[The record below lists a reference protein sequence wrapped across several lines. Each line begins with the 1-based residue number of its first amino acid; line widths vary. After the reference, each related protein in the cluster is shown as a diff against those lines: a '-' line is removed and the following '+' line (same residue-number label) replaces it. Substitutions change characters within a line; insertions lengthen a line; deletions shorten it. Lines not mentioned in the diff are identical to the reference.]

1 VTEGQRHAAG
11 EGDDLYATL
20 GVPKNASDEEIT
32 TAYRRLARQHHPD
45 ANPEAGADAFAGLT
59 DAYDVLRDPQRRRT
73 YDDTRR
79 ARTRAADA
87 ATGVRIPVH
96 HATPGRARRRTGGP
110 DAAHEPA
117 PSDEIE
123 LALTFDQAALG
134 TTAVVHVG
142 AELPCSSCGGS
153 GASVSGPPACPVC
166 HGTGATARTSGGIT
180 IRAQCPRCQGAKW
193 FPAACSRCGGIGTE
207 SADRGITVRVPPGVE
222 DGTRLRVPL
231 PGGDGRPLFAL
242 VRTAPHPYFGRRG
255 HDLTLRLPI
264 TLAEAALGSV
274 VTVPTLAGAVAIR
287 IPPGSTH
294 GRVLRVRG
302 HGISRGTEAGDL
314 LVTVA
319 IVVPASVNDAQRAA
333 LEAFAAATESPRTHL
348 EGPVGDDRR
357 Q

>member
-1 VTEGQRHAAG
+1 VLIVRR
-11 EGDDLYATL
+11 LWRL
-20 GVPKNASDEEIT
+20 GVRPACLPRVPRDGSNGSHV
-32 TAYRRLARQHHPD
+32 RRHHHP
-45 ANPEAGADAFAGLT
+45 
-59 DAYDVLRDPQRRRT
+59 
-73 YDDTRR
+73 R
-79 ARTRAADA
+79 A
-87 ATGVRIPVH
+87 VPPL
-96 HATPGRARRRTGGP
+96 PGRQMVPRGVFPLRRNR
-110 DAAHEPA
+110 H
-117 PSDEIE
+117 
-123 LALTFDQAALG
+123 
-134 TTAVVHVG
+134 
-142 AELPCSSCGGS
+142 
-153 GASVSGPPACPVC
+153 
-166 HGTGATARTSGGIT
+166 R
-180 IRAQCPRCQGAKW
+180 
-193 FPAACSRCGGIGTE
+193 
-207 SADRGITVRVPPGVE
+207 VRRSWDHGVE

-333 LEAFAAATESPRTHL
+333 LEAFAAATESPRRHL